1 MIPEFRSNVQT
12 GDKGWKLEFIPNH
25 MLMPHRT
32 LHFEP
37 FTLTLEDQLCLAA
50 EWTSWRGLL
59 GSRSAYSQEEVSR
72 GTLMQRF
79 CCVFQT
85 ESAKCTNLI
94 YLVSLLYFWT
104 LDESLM
110 LCIHTSICGM
120 GEVNGRAWG
129 WMNKGKGEWMKEP
142 TGHPED
148 LEEEA
153 TPALLLF
160 FPNALWK
167 TER

>member
-25 MLMPHRT
+25 MLMSHRT

-129 WMNKGKGEWMKEP
+129 WMNKRKGEWMKEP
-142 TGHPED
+142 AGHPED

>member
-1 MIPEFRSNVQT
+1 MIPEFRSSVQT

-37 FTLTLEDQLCLAA
+37 FTSNFGRQTLFCSWVNKLKRPFREQECLS
-50 EWTSWRGLL
+50 TRG
-59 GSRSAYSQEEVSR
+59 SR

-94 YLVSLLYFWT
+94 YLVSLLYFRT

-110 LCIHTSICGM
+110 LCIHTSICGV
-120 GEVNGRAWG
+120 GEVNGRVWG
-129 WMNKGKGEWMKEP
+129 WMNKGKGEWVKEP